1 MSISITVRLMHADSD
16 FDPVKMKVKMK
27 FLKQQQPTF
36 LYLWRRVHNW
46 IIYCEDDTEPI
57 TDLDIS
63 LEHLADKRLRARL
76 ATQDDLPL
84 LERMDG
90 ECEEKLYEILN
101 KQIEA
106 LTRLREQKEQ
116 LRAGIFARG
125 FFSKIDL
132 T

>member
-46 IIYCEDDTEPI
+46 IIYCDDDTEPI

-101 KQIEA
+101 K
-106 LTRLREQKEQ
+106 
-116 LRAGIFARG
+116 
-125 FFSKIDL
+125 
-132 T
+132 